1 MEKVYSRHWRAQKF
15 SGGGRRM
22 APSPPLTHTHTHT
35 HTLFFREAKQHFRI
49 KLSSLVILP
58 KEGLLLLTPPHLYSV
73 HIPVVIREVKGFMLI
88 LDKILYSTGTGRVG
102 EIYQFIPVVFP
113 LPPFTSYSPIQI

>member
-1 MEKVYSRHWRAQKF
+1 M
-15 SGGGRRM
+15 
-22 APSPPLTHTHTHT
+22 
-35 HTLFFREAKQHFRI
+35 
-49 KLSSLVILP
+49 VILP
-58 KEGLLLLTPPHLYSV
+58 KEGLLLLTPSHLYNV

-113 LPPFTSYSPIQI
+113 LPPFTSYSPIQIKKNIYFILRTAVLIYRNQLMYPKLVEVL